1 MYHNPVLSQ
10 NHIGMIV
17 VLDLL
22 LSLVHLLEGDLGIR
36 PSSSCS
42 WFYSKSG

>member
-1 MYHNPVLSQ
+1 MHHNPALSQ
-10 NHIGMIV
+10 NHIGIVV

-22 LSLVHLLEGDLGIR
+22 LSSVHLLEGGLGIR
-36 PSSSCS
+36 PSSSCL